1 MYFNRL
7 ISYNSKFA
15 GRAMWWR
22 WNVVFVKL
30 KELRKFQIIL
40 EVWSRSVRRSLSSWV
55 NPSDSAVTCSPAASH
70 QHRPSPTNGITQ
82 VQKQTYKIWRLIKTL
97 NNVWNNTKDSLHI
110 CFTHVF
116 ISALRIVL
124 CQERVHK
131 EIYDIFMFFFY
142 DKNMSVNVWHVN
154 TENHRCV
161 DRPVYSL
168 MCKVWAGSSV
178 TMMSSVYRPTSVFH
192 FWWFQANFWNVSI
205 KNEEKMF

>member
-1 MYFNRL
+1 
-7 ISYNSKFA
+7 
-15 GRAMWWR
+15 MWWR

-70 QHRPSPTNGITQ
+70 QHRPGPTNGITQ

-116 ISALRIVL
+116 ISALIYIRYIWW
-124 CQERVHK
+124 QTESRSARNESTK
-131 EIYDIFMFFFY
+131 SFEIFSGFCFLQQ
-142 DKNMSVNVWHVN
+142 NMSVNVGRVN

-161 DRPVYSL
+161 DRSVHSW
-168 MCKVWAGSSV
+168 MCEVCLSRKSCDRDVV
-178 TMMSSVYRPTSVFH
+178 CL
-192 FWWFQANFWNVSI
+192 
-205 KNEEKMF
+205 